1 MMKSIVVFC
10 GSSSGHDP
18 EFRVFAKELGSAIAA
33 RKARLIYGG
42 AKVGLMGCIADEV
55 LAQGSEVIGILPRFL
70 SIKEVAHERL
80 TQLIIVENMHE
91 RKTKMFELGDAF
103 IALPG
108 GFGTLEELFE
118 VVTWAQLGL
127 HQKPIGVL
135 NVHGFYDPLIAQLDH
150 MVSKGLLKQGNRNLI
165 MIDGT
170 VDVLLDLMQAY
181 QPISAKKWISDLDEV

>member
-18 EFRVFAKELGSAIAA
+18 EFLVFAKELGAAIAS
-33 RKARLIYGG
+33 RGARLIYGG
-42 AKVGLMGCIADEV
+42 AKVGLMGCIADAV
-55 LAQGSEVIGILPRFL
+55 LAQGSEVIGIIPRFL
-70 SIKEVAHERL
+70 SIKEVAHEGL
-80 TQLIIVENMHE
+80 SQLLIVENMHE
-91 RKTKMFELGDAF
+91 RKTKMFEVGDAF

-127 HQKPIGVL
+127 HQKPIGIL
-135 NVHGFYDPLIAQLDH
+135 NVNDFYDPLIAQLDH
-150 MVSKGLLKQGNRNLI
+150 MVSSGLLKQENRDLI

-170 VDVLLDLMQAY
+170 VDGLLAKMEAY
-181 QPISAKKWISDLDEV
+181 QPISAKKWISDLDQV

>member
-1 MMKSIVVFC
+1 MKSIVVFC
-10 GSSSGHDP
+10 GSSSGNDP
-18 EFRVFAKELGSAIAA
+18 EFRVFAKELGTAIAA

-55 LAQGSEVIGILPRFL
+55 LSQGSEVIGILPRFL
-70 SIKEVAHERL
+70 SIKEVAHEGL
-80 TQLIIVENMHE
+80 TQLLIVENMHE

-135 NVHGFYDPLIAQLDH
+135 NVNGFYDPLIAQLDH
-150 MVSKGLLKQGNRNLI
+150 MVIKGLLKQQNRDLI

-170 VDVLLDLMQAY
+170 VDGLLALMQAY

>member
-10 GSSSGHDP
+10 GSSSGNDP
-18 EFRVFAKELGSAIAA
+18 EFQILAKELGNAIASQE
-33 RKARLIYGG
+33 ARLIYGG

-55 LAQGSEVIGILPRFL
+55 LAKGADVIGILPRFL
-70 SIKEVAHERL
+70 SIKEVAHEHL
-80 TQLIIVENMHE
+80 TELLIVENMHE

-135 NVHGFYDPLIAQLDH
+135 NVGGFYDPLLAQLDH
-150 MVSKGLLKQGNRNLI
+150 MVLNGLLKQGNRDLI
-165 MIDGT
+165 MTDGT
-170 VDVLLDLMQAY
+170 VDGLLAKMEAY
-181 QPISAKKWISDLDEV
+181 EPTSAKKWISDLDQV

>member
-1 MMKSIVVFC
+1 MKSIVVFC
-10 GSSSGHDP
+10 GSSSGNDP
-18 EFRVFAKELGSAIAA
+18 EFLLSAKQLGTTIAA

-42 AKVGLMGCIADEV
+42 AKVGLMGCIADAV
-55 LAQGSEVIGILPRFL
+55 LAKGGEVIGILPRFL
-70 SIKEVAHERL
+70 SIKEVAHEGL
-80 TQLIIVENMHE
+80 TQLLIVENMHE

-103 IALPG
+103 IAMPG

-135 NVHGFYDPLIAQLDH
+135 NVNGFYDPLMAQLDH
-150 MVSKGLLKQGNRNLI
+150 MVSKGLLKQSNRDLV

-170 VDVLLDLMQAY
+170 VYGLLAKMDAFLPA
-181 QPISAKKWISDLDEV
+181 PEKKWITDLDQV

>member
-1 MMKSIVVFC
+1 MKSIVVFC
-10 GSSSGHDP
+10 GSSSGNDP
-18 EFRVFAKELGSAIAA
+18 EFLLSAKQLGTTIAA

-42 AKVGLMGCIADEV
+42 AKVGLMGCIADAV
-55 LAQGSEVIGILPRFL
+55 LAKGGEVIGILPRFL
-70 SIKEVAHERL
+70 SIKEVAHEGL

-103 IALPG
+103 IAMPG

-135 NVHGFYDPLIAQLDH
+135 NVNGFYDPLMAQLDQ
-150 MVSKGLLKQGNRNLI
+150 MVSKGLLKQSNRNLV

-170 VDVLLDLMQAY
+170 VDGLLAKMEVYIPL
-181 QPISAKKWISDLDEV
+181 PEKKWISDLDQV

>member
-1 MMKSIVVFC
+1 MKSIVVFC
-10 GSSSGHDP
+10 GSSSGNDP
-18 EFRVFAKELGSAIAA
+18 EFLLSAKQLGTTIAA

-42 AKVGLMGCIADEV
+42 AKVGLMGCIADAV
-55 LAQGSEVIGILPRFL
+55 LEKGGEVIGILPRFL
-70 SIKEVAHERL
+70 SIKEVAHEGL

-103 IALPG
+103 IAMPG

-135 NVHGFYDPLIAQLDH
+135 NVNGFYDPLMAQLDQ
-150 MVSKGLLKQGNRNLI
+150 MVSKGLLKQSNRNLV

-170 VDVLLDLMQAY
+170 VDGLLAKMEVYIPL
-181 QPISAKKWISDLDEV
+181 PEKKWISDLDQV

>member
-1 MMKSIVVFC
+1 MMKNIVVFC

-18 EFRVFAKELGSAIAA
+18 EFQVLAKELGSAIAL

-42 AKVGLMGCIADEV
+42 AKVGLMGCIADAA

-70 SIKEVAHERL
+70 SIKEVAHEGL
-80 TQLIIVENMHE
+80 TQLMIVENMHE
-91 RKTKMFELGDAF
+91 RKTMMFELVDAF

-127 HQKPIGVL
+127 HQKPIGIL
-135 NVHGFYDPLIAQLDH
+135 NVNGFYDTLITQLDH
-150 MVSKGLLKQGNRNLI
+150 MVSKGLLKQRNRDLI
-165 MIDGT
+165 LIHGT
-170 VDVLLDLMQAY
+170 VDGLLAKMEAY
-181 QPISAKKWISDLDEV
+181 EPIPEKKWISDLDQV

>member
-1 MMKSIVVFC
+1 MKSIVVFC
-10 GSSSGHDP
+10 GSSSGNDP
-18 EFRVFAKELGSAIAA
+18 EFLLSAKQLGTTIAA

-42 AKVGLMGCIADEV
+42 AKVGLMGCIADAV
-55 LAQGSEVIGILPRFL
+55 LEKGGEVIGILPRFL
-70 SIKEVAHERL
+70 SIKEVAHEGL

-103 IALPG
+103 IAMPG

-135 NVHGFYDPLIAQLDH
+135 NVNGFYDPLMAQLDQ
-150 MVSKGLLKQGNRNLI
+150 MVSKVLLKQSNRNLV

-170 VDVLLDLMQAY
+170 VDGLLAKMEVYIPL
-181 QPISAKKWISDLDEV
+181 PEKKWISDLDQV

>member
-1 MMKSIVVFC
+1 MKSIVVFC
-10 GSSSGHDP
+10 GSSSGSDP
-18 EFRVFAKELGSAIAA
+18 EFLVFAKQLGATIAS
-33 RKARLIYGG
+33 RGARLIYGG

-55 LAQGSEVIGILPRFL
+55 LAQGCEVIGILPRFL

-127 HQKPIGVL
+127 HQKPIGIL
-135 NVHGFYDPLIAQLDH
+135 NVNGFYDPLITQLDH
-150 MVSKGLLKQGNRNLI
+150 MVSKGLLKQGNRDMI

-170 VDVLLDLMQAY
+170 VDGLLALMQAY

>member
-1 MMKSIVVFC
+1 MKSIVVFC
-10 GSSSGHDP
+10 GSSSGNDP
-18 EFRVFAKELGSAIAA
+18 EFLLSAKQLGTTIAA

-42 AKVGLMGCIADEV
+42 AKVGLMGCIADAV
-55 LAQGSEVIGILPRFL
+55 LAKGGEVIGILPRFL
-70 SIKEVAHERL
+70 SIKEVAHEGL
-80 TQLIIVENMHE
+80 TQLLIVENMHE

-103 IALPG
+103 IAMPG

-135 NVHGFYDPLIAQLDH
+135 NVNGFYDPLMAQLDH
-150 MVSKGLLKQGNRNLI
+150 MVSKGLLKQSNRNLV

-170 VDVLLDLMQAY
+170 VDGLLAKMEVYIPL
-181 QPISAKKWISDLDEV
+181 PEKKWISDLDQV